1 MNNSHHTPHDWEAIL
16 ARLRRPDVEA
26 DPEEI
31 LRARARAL
39 AEARP
44 AVLLDETAQLEMLVF
59 TLGGERY
66 AFATSQV
73 VHVLP
78 ATPITRLAGLPGHV
92 AGIVGV
98 EGEVWPLIDLR
109 SFLSLP
115 LGRLAE
121 PAAFVLVRS
130 GDSEAGFLA
139 ESIAGVERCA
149 GEAMQPPFPHLSAAA
164 RAALSGISPNR
175 TALFDADRLL
185 QLPHLA
191 RNGRSG
197 SPEE

>member
-1 MNNSHHTPHDWEAIL
+1 MNKSQHPPQDWDAIL
-16 ARLRRPDVEA
+16 ARLHRPAVEE
-26 DPEEI
+26 DPAAV
-31 LRARARAL
+31 LRARARSL
-39 AEARP
+39 AAARP
-44 AVLLDETAQLEMLVF
+44 PAPAAASGQIEMLVF

-66 AFATSQV
+66 AFPTSRV

-121 PAAFVLVRS
+121 PAVFVLVRS
-130 GDSEAGFLA
+130 GEREAGFLA
-139 ESIAGVERCA
+139 EAIAGVERCA
-149 GEAMQPPFPHLSAAA
+149 DADLQPPFPHLSAAA
-164 RAALSGISPNR
+164 RAALIGISPDR
-175 TALFDADRLL
+175 AALFDADRLL

-191 RNGRSG
+191 RHARSG

>member
-1 MNNSHHTPHDWEAIL
+1 MTTTRHDWETT
-16 ARLRRPDVEA
+16 
-26 DPEEI
+26 

-39 AEARP
+39 AEAP
-44 AVLLDETAQLEMLVF
+44 APAPAPDAARIEMLVF

-66 AFATSQV
+66 AFPTSRV

-109 SFLSLP
+109 SFLALP

-130 GDSEAGFLA
+130 GEREAGFLA

-149 GEAMQPPFPHLSAAA
+149 GTALQPPFAHLSAAA
-164 RAALSGISPNR
+164 RAALSGISPER

-191 RNGRSG
+191 RHGRSG